1 MAKIKPGTVVRAHLD
16 PLYKGEVLEIVSQAS
31 REYTTQGPTSLETF
45 CVVRLLDGR
54 IVKTKIT
61 DLYIDY

>member
-16 PLYKGEVLEIVSQAS
+16 PLYKGEVLEIVSDKP
-31 REYTTQGPTSLETF
+31 REYTAHGPTSYETY
-45 CVVRLLDGR
+45 CIVKLIDGR

>member
-16 PLYKGEVLEIVSQAS
+16 PAYRGEVLEVLQEQP
-31 REYTTQGPTSLETF
+31 REYTAHGPTSYETF
-45 CVVRLLDGR
+45 CIVRLDDGR
-54 IVKTKIT
+54 VVKTKVT